1 MAKAKA
7 ARLLIYMCPFD
18 NRTLLGTPLAGE
30 IAMSRLIFAL
40 LSLPM
45 ISGCSSFGTYLYRP
59 TNYTPIPQGALT
71 PTVATLS
78 LDASRRL
85 MIAPLSPGQKVC
97 AEPPPDAA
105 ITILAK
111 AALEASAK
119 PTNAGEFTG
128 KLNDEFSATAL
139 LIAKR
144 TAAVEFWRT
153 TSFAYCQ
160 YLLNGWNAEAA
171 SYLQTA
177 ERISPIYGEE
187 TKPKPKP

>member
-1 MAKAKA
+1 MCGNLLKKI
-7 ARLLIYMCPFD
+7 ARYD
-18 NRTLLGTPLAGE
+18 PLAGVA
-30 IAMSRLIFAL
+30 AMSRLIFAL

-59 TNYTPIPQGALT
+59 TNYTPIPQGSLA

-85 MIAPLSPGQKVC
+85 MIAPLTPGQKIC
-97 AEPPPDAA
+97 SEPPPDAA
-105 ITILAK
+105 TTILAK

-119 PTNAGEFTG
+119 RTEAEELNS
-128 KLNDEFSATAL
+128 KINDEFSATAL

-171 SYLQTA
+171 NYLQTA
-177 ERISPIYGEE
+177 ERIAPIYGEE
-187 TKPKPKP
+187 PKPKP